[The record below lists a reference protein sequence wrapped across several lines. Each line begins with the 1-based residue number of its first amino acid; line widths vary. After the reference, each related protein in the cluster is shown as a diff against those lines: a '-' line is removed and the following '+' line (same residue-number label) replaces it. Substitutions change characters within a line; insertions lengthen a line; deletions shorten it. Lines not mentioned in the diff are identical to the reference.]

1 MKGKALARSLRL
13 PSYYGWWMAL
23 VATGAM
29 AVVSGVSFWAFGLYF
44 EPLEREMGW
53 TRSQLSGAVGLT
65 WALSAVAGPAVG
77 WWVDRYGVRS
87 AFLLGTVPTT
97 IVYLLLAGLRSLWQ
111 FYALMLAA
119 AVFRAWL
126 ANVPVQSLVSRWF
139 RWRRGQAL
147 SLANAGLGIGG
158 FVFTPLLVYIIEEW
172 GWRQAFAFSGLVLL
186 AYFLPVSLFLVR
198 DSPAEM
204 GLEEPPLSGAVPANS
219 AASAVSYRLAEAV
232 RTPVFWAIACAQGL
246 LYVGQTSFLI
256 HAVPFLRSEG
266 LTAGGAAALV
276 SAITALYTVLRVTTG
291 RLTDLVPTRLLGAGI
306 ALLQA
311 AALGLLLWSVSPVTL
326 AMFVPAWAVGQANGF
341 VIEPLLV
348 GRYFGLVHFGAVL
361 GASGVV
367 STMGLAVG
375 PYLTG
380 ALYDAS
386 GSYDAALLML
396 VAALG
401 LAAACYLAVGPLG
414 RPLLRRSL
422 EAAPS

>member
-1 MKGKALARSLRL
+1 
-13 PSYYGWWMAL
+13 
-23 VATGAM
+23 
-29 AVVSGVSFWAFGLYF
+29 
-44 EPLEREMGW
+44 
-53 TRSQLSGAVGLT
+53 
-65 WALSAVAGPAVG
+65 
-77 WWVDRYGVRS
+77 
-87 AFLLGTVPTT
+87 
-97 IVYLLLAGLRSLWQ
+97 
-111 FYALMLAA
+111 
-119 AVFRAWL
+119 
-126 ANVPVQSLVSRWF
+126 
-139 RWRRGQAL
+139 
-147 SLANAGLGIGG
+147 
-158 FVFTPLLVYIIEEW
+158 
-172 GWRQAFAFSGLVLL
+172 
-186 AYFLPVSLFLVR
+186 
-198 DSPAEM
+198 M